1 MQNEQA
7 NATCGGGASILTP
20 VGMSEGAHAEGV
32 YSVKCT
38 GPLDAF
44 RDRYL
49 ALQER
54 LSRSGVAG
62 FIDRL
67 INGSWMRKEFNAIP
81 MELKWADTFKNVVC
95 TQGKNIAL
103 NAFLSDSG
111 YSANVYIGLMR
122 LTGAVSSSDTMASHA
137 GWLEVGVINQPNYT
151 GPRKAP
157 SWGAASAGAKATSAM
172 SFAITGTGNVD
183 GCFLVLGT
191 GALSTIDN
199 TGGFLY
205 SVGAFTSGVQA
216 VTPGS
221 TLSVTYTASL

>member
-20 VGMSEGAHAEGV
+20 LGMSEDAHAEGL

-49 ALQER
+49 ALHER
-54 LSRSGVAG
+54 LSRTGFAG
-62 FIDRL
+62 IIDRL
-67 INGSWMRKEFNAIP
+67 INGRWLRKELNAIP

-95 TQGKNIAL
+95 TQGKNPAL
-103 NAFLSDSG
+103 DAFLSGSG
-111 YSANVYIGLMR
+111 YTANVYIGLMR
-122 LTGAVSSSDTMASHA
+122 LTGAVSVNDTMASHG
-137 GWLEVGVINQPNYT
+137 GWLEAGVINQPTYT
-151 GPRKAP
+151 GPRKTP
-157 SWGAASAGAKATSAM
+157 SWGVASAGAKATSAM
-172 SFAITGTGNVD
+172 SFVITGTGNVD

-199 TGGFLY
+199 TAGFLY